1 VQTRDTRNLRTVQH
15 LIDSEG
21 LGVVEAAKTVG
32 WSKATYYRHRA
43 AQAGS

>member
-1 VQTRDTRNLRTVQH
+1 MTPGRTKV
-15 LIDSEG
+15 LGER

-43 AQAGS
+43 AQGVA